1 LNTPSD
7 SGAYFAF
14 YNGGFVMSFEGYM
27 LAIELPFLFLLY
39 YIFIY
44 KN

>member
-1 LNTPSD
+1 
-7 SGAYFAF
+7 
-14 YNGGFVMSFEGYM
+14 MSFEGYM

-44 KN
+44 K